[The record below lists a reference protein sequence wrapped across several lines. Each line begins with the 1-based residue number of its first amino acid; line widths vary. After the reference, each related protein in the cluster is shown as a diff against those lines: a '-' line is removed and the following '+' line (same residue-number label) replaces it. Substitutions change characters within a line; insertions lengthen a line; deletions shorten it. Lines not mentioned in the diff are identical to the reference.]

1 MSAHLEKLK
10 QDFATKLTEAK
21 ELLELAQRGVA
32 QDDTSEMLYSHAR
45 HSLGMF
51 NVAAHHFNA
60 FCDYMPVGEP
70 SEEVAPAKKSL
81 DLDAE

>member
-21 ELLELAQRGVA
+21 ELLELAQRGVVK
-32 QDDTSEMLYSHAR
+32 DTNSEDLRKTVEKHMESFGFIIEL
-45 HSLGMF
+45 F
-51 NVAAHHFNA
+51 NIY
-60 FCDYMPVGEP
+60 CDYKPVGEP